1 MRMTMITKK
10 PHIAYVMNAPGP
22 VLTMTTPEPTNSSA
36 PMPPPIAIILS
47 CRSLS
52 PFFSVVA
59 LTGLPPLTWT
69 VGFRGSSVA
78 IPFVDHDRR
87 TGRKAGIR
95 PVGTG
100 AGTHAAVDVSGGAS
114 APGRVDYP

>member
-1 MRMTMITKK
+1 MTMMTRK
-10 PHIAYVMNAPGP
+10 PHSPYVMNEAGP
-22 VLTMTTPEPTNSSA
+22 VLPMTTPDPTNSPA
-36 PMPPPIAIILS
+36 PMTPPMAIILS

-59 LTGLPPLTWT
+59 LTGHPPLTWT

-87 TGRKAGIR
+87 TGLEAGIA
-95 PVGTG
+95 PAGTG